1 MPSIETHTSHQT
13 NKKLRPDK
21 PNPRKVATPK
31 RKSFFG
37 SLLLALTRGLIGG
50 IVVIAIVVG
59 IVFGAY
65 TFIHHLVAPDIAAY
79 ITSPAEESSKLYASD
94 GSLLYEIYKDEKR
107 TDVPLSEM
115 SPYFIK
121 AILAAEDR
129 DFYTHPGVSATSI
142 IRAALQDIVS
152 PNQLS
157 GGSTITQQL
166 VKNSILTREKSLY
179 RKVAEAIWA
188 MELERHLGKDEILAR
203 YINSTSFG
211 RNSAGIEAAS
221 MSYFGKRAKDLD
233 AAESAYLAAMP
244 KAPSLLSPGGP
255 NRESLDAR
263 QQYILS
269 VMHDL
274 DSLNAEEY
282 IKAKTETVAF
292 VDLKNTIVAPYFT
305 LWLKSQLLK
314 QFGEDAVYTGGLKVY
329 TTLDSKMQTLA
340 EKTVQ
345 EYAAKNKKNNRA
357 YNASL
362 VAINPKTGGVLAMV
376 GGKDYYG
383 AAEPAG
389 CVPGKNCLFEPNTNV
404 ATSLRQVGS
413 SFKPYV
419 YVTAFGPDYKF
430 TPATIIAD
438 SSKNFSAPGAAA
450 YIPHNY
456 TGQQFGKVPIRKAL
470 AGSLNIAAVNTLSQ
484 IGIQPVIDTLRAVG
498 ITAPLQNCGLALALG
513 ACEISLLEHTGGFAT
528 IANMGKH
535 NTVTGV
541 DHVVGQNNK
550 IIFQNNPENTQ
561 AINAQAA
568 YELVDIMT
576 DNDARSYIFGKKN
589 PLTLADRKVA
599 AKTGTTQN
607 WKDGFTMGFT
617 PSLAV
622 GVWTGNNDGTLMR
635 SGADGVVTAAPLW
648 HAFIEGAL
656 AGTPAEDFPE
666 PDGITRLTVNT
677 ATGKVVKGKTK
688 GKLEV
693 FASYAIPYNDFQLPP
708 KAKKKVAATPAKPNY
723 SDLIADNEEETVI
736 LEPWQNDTVYKTPF
750 DVKVFTGSSS
760 LETSVELSLDGKVI
774 AISNSAPFLFTI
786 EDKLTNGPHTLTAKA
801 THFGLLESTNTV
813 NFKTFFNPPPLSPR
827 GQ

>member
-1 MPSIETHTSHQT
+1 MPSIETYTKTESH
-13 NKKLRPDK
+13 KKLRPEKLRPKK
-21 PNPRKVATPK
+21 PLKPK
-31 RKSFFG
+31 RASLFVSFMT
-37 SLLLALTRGLIGG
+37 ALCTGLIGG
-50 IVVIAIVVG
+50 ICVVAALAG

-65 TFIHHLVAPDIAAY
+65 SLIHHLVAPDVQAY
-79 ITSPAEESSKLYASD
+79 IDAAPKESSKLYASD
-94 GSLLYEIYKDEKR
+94 GTLLYELYKDEKR

-115 SPYFIK
+115 SPHFVH

-142 IRAALQDIVS
+142 VRAALLDVAS
-152 PNQLS
+152 PDQLS

-166 VKNSILTREKSLY
+166 VKNSILTREKSFY

-221 MSYFGKRAKDLD
+221 LSYFGKHAKDLD
-233 AAESAYLAAMP
+233 AAESAYLASMP

-269 VMHDL
+269 VMRDHGDL
-274 DSLNAEEY
+274 SAEEY
-282 IKAKTETVAF
+282 VQAKTETVAF
-292 VDLKNTIVAPYFT
+292 ADLKNTIVAPYFT
-305 LWLKSQLLK
+305 LWLKNQLLQ

-329 TTLDSKMQTLA
+329 TTLDTTLQTLA
-340 EKTVQ
+340 ERTVQ
-345 EYAAKNKKNNRA
+345 EYAAKNKKSNRA

-362 VAINPKTGGVLAMV
+362 VAINPKTGGVLALV

-383 AAEPAG
+383 TAEPAG
-389 CVPGKNCLFEPNTNV
+389 CIPGKNCLFEPNTNV

-513 ACEISLLEHTGGFAT
+513 ACEISLLEHTDGFAT

-535 NTVTGV
+535 NAVTGI
-541 DHVVGQNNK
+541 DHVLGPNNK
-550 IIFQNNPENTQ
+550 TVFQNSPENTQ

-568 YELVDIMT
+568 YELIDIMT

-589 PLTLADRKVA
+589 PLTLPDRKVA

-607 WKDGFTMGFT
+607 WKDGFTVGFT

-648 HAFIEGAL
+648 HAFMEGAL

-666 PDGITRLTVNT
+666 PDGITRLAVNP
-677 ATGKVVKGKTK
+677 ATGKVVKGKAK

-693 FASYAIPYNDFQLPP
+693 FASYAIPYNDFQLPA
-708 KAKKKVAATPAKPNY
+708 KAKKKVDPTTKKPNY
-723 SDLIADNEEETVI
+723 ADLIADNEEETVI
-736 LEPWQNDTVYKTPF
+736 LEPWENDTVYKTPF
-750 DVKVFTGSSS
+750 DVKVFTGTSS

-786 EDKLTNGPHTLTAKA
+786 DDKLTNGPHTLTAKA
-801 THFGLLESTNTV
+801 THFGLLESVDTTT
-813 NFKTFFNPPPLSPR
+813 FKTFFNPPPVSPR